1 MQQLSVAGVY
11 IAQTVIGIYMI
22 AVLLRFLL
30 QLVRADFYNPVSQFV
45 VKATSPVLNP
55 LRRIIPGFGGVD
67 IASLVLVVTLQVL
80 QLVIVILLMGYQ
92 LPNIIMLLVWSLIGL
107 LGLIVN
113 FFFFAIILQIILS
126 WVAPHNHSPAVGLLY
141 QITEPIMAPARKLLP
156 AMGGIDFSPILTI
169 MVIQIIK
176 IVVIQNLVI
185 SFSVPVSYVFGL

>member
-67 IASLVLVVTLQVL
+67 IASLVLVVILIPKPLQLQLRMMPPLDILLVHTVYLTRTQLLLLLRLQVVVTIPSM
-80 QLVIVILLMGYQ
+80 LVGRLTS
-92 LPNIIMLLVWSLIGL
+92 PLVRLI
-107 LGLIVN
+107 
-113 FFFFAIILQIILS
+113 
-126 WVAPHNHSPAVGLLY
+126 
-141 QITEPIMAPARKLLP
+141 
-156 AMGGIDFSPILTI
+156 
-169 MVIQIIK
+169 
-176 IVVIQNLVI
+176 
-185 SFSVPVSYVFGL
+185 